1 MPLVLT
7 TEAMQAVLSRSYGT
21 GETAARVYSHQWEIA
36 ALEFAGCEPALHEA
50 IEIVEPKGEKFFT
63 PDLLFAPKS
72 ESFTPTSS
80 QKTIFSRRSFDRRK
94 DFHWSSDGQ
103 A

>member
-21 GETAARVYSHQWEIA
+21 GETVARTSSHQSEIA
-36 ALEFAGCEPALHEA
+36 ALELVRCEPAPHEA
-50 IEIVEPKGEKFFT
+50 IEIVEPKGEKSFT
-63 PDLLFAPKS
+63 PDLLFARKS
-72 ESFTPTSS
+72 ESFTQAPH
-80 QKTIFSRRSFDRRK
+80 RK
-94 DFHWSSDGQ
+94 PSPQ